1 MKMDKFTKVMI
12 TIIAIGLIG
21 INYNLF
27 KDSMVKKVEAS
38 NKLDWKVVSDND
50 HIFIIANNGVDSI
63 ASTKIGPV
71 ILFIGYCIIIPISI
85 IYKPKK

>member
-50 HIFIIANNGVDSI
+50 HIFIIANNGVDI
-63 ASTKIGPV
+63 
-71 ILFIGYCIIIPISI
+71 
-85 IYKPKK
+85 

>member
-12 TIIAIGLIG
+12 AIIAIGLIG

-50 HIFIIANNGVDSI
+50 HIFIIANNGEDI
-63 ASTKIGPV
+63 CNAYTSTSGMITGKWV
-71 ILFIGYCIIIPISI
+71 KTHC
-85 IYKPKK
+85 